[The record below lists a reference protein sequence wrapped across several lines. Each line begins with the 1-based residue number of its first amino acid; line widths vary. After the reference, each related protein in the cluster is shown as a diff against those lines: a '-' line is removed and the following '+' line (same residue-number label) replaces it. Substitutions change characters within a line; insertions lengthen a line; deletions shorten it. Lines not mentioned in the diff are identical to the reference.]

1 VLKNKE
7 TDEVYF
13 VVVFTLLHK
22 DDVDEGEVKGLEAK
36 EGGMDGKAGKGMG
49 MADGGGGFQPG
60 DDDVD

>member
-1 VLKNKE
+1 MLKNKE

-22 DDVDEGEVKGLEAK
+22 DDVDEGEVKGVEAK
-36 EGGMDGKAGKGMG
+36 EGGMDGKAGKG